1 MVLLEL
7 ALEVGV
13 LKPKLMFG
21 VVFVL
26 RIGSLEFLSHMS
38 PNKKA
43 LLVMREWKGL
53 KRRHSPSKKEA
64 L

>member
-13 LKPKLMFG
+13 LKPKLMLG

-26 RIGSLEFLSHMS
+26 RIGALEFLSHIFTQ
-38 PNKKA
+38 
-43 LLVMREWKGL
+43 
-53 KRRHSPSKKEA
+53 
-64 L
+64 